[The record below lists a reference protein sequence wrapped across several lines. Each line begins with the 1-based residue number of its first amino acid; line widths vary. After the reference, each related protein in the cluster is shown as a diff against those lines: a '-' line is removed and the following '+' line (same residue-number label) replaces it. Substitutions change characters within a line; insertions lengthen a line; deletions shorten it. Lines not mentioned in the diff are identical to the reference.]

1 MLKTA
6 DARGVPL
13 KVCGSVGIFLAV
25 RSDPIASNLY
35 AWRSDATSPR
45 VSFKDL
51 DLAAREK
58 DASAVYRLFVKDLG
72 FREDRETNAL
82 FGAFR
87 NIYYHPRFQVDVFY
101 DTLRFNHEIPI
112 RDRLL
117 PGLTLPLEDLFLGK
131 VQIHAP
137 PDKDLVDLA
146 SFVAAVPLGKLDRAY
161 LARFYGNDWGLW
173 YDSETNL
180 AAVGMALD
188 KRPAIAP
195 DVRDLVQ
202 GRIVEYPAVGEAAR
216 EGDEGT
222 LVRTGRRSALAIGL
236 RLPTTGQG
244 AHAFVQQVRGRE
256 GRHLARVVVL
266 RCDLDQIES
275 HEVGAMEF
283 ADEVDHLPAREPSG
297 LRRPGPRCVGGVQ
310 HVDVHRDV

>member
-1 MLKTA
+1 M
-6 DARGVPL
+6 
-13 KVCGSVGIFLAV
+13 
-25 RSDPIASNLY
+25 
-35 AWRSDATSPR
+35 
-45 VSFKDL
+45 
-51 DLAAREK
+51 
-58 DASAVYRLFVKDLG
+58 
-72 FREDRETNAL
+72 
-82 FGAFR
+82 
-87 NIYYHPRFQVDVFY
+87 DVFY

-202 GRIVEYPAVGEAAR
+202 GRIVEYQRFLRDCPKTRRWEKRRAR
-216 EGDEGT
+216 GT
-222 LVRTGRRSALAIGL
+222 KELWYEPV
-236 RLPTTGQG
+236 
-244 AHAFVQQVRGRE
+244 
-256 GRHLARVVVL
+256 
-266 RCDLDQIES
+266 
-275 HEVGAMEF
+275 
-283 ADEVDHLPAREPSG
+283 DEVR
-297 LRRPGPRCVGGVQ
+297 
-310 HVDVHRDV
+310 

>member
-1 MLKTA
+1 MPVDEFLNETERMLKTA
-6 DARGVPL
+6 DARGVAI

-137 PDKDLVDLA
+137 PDKDLIDLA

-202 GRIVEYPAVGEAAR
+202 GRIVEYQRFLQDCPKTRRWEKRRAR
-216 EGDEGT
+216 GT
-222 LVRTGRRSALAIGL
+222 KELWYEPV
-236 RLPTTGQG
+236 
-244 AHAFVQQVRGRE
+244 
-256 GRHLARVVVL
+256 
-266 RCDLDQIES
+266 
-275 HEVGAMEF
+275 
-283 ADEVDHLPAREPSG
+283 DEVR
-297 LRRPGPRCVGGVQ
+297 
-310 HVDVHRDV
+310 